1 MQDKKIELQ
10 EQETLYQQKLD
21 EQKKVQALCKKRIE
35 QVKRKL
41 ENEKLK
47 AEANLEELKKDDTST
62 NLSLEDEYAQT
73 LRVDDRLAREMAKFN
88 RLNSL
93 AVEQKLMVAEDF
105 ELSKQLAMSKPL
117 VSGMLEFLASKS
129 NTKQSN
135 EAL

>member
-1 MQDKKIELQ
+1 
-10 EQETLYQQKLD
+10 
-21 EQKKVQALCKKRIE
+21 
-35 QVKRKL
+35 
-41 ENEKLK
+41 
-47 AEANLEELKKDDTST
+47 
-62 NLSLEDEYAQT
+62 
-73 LRVDDRLAREMAKFN
+73 MAKFN